1 MHRFEEKESKKGK
14 YYHGNNKQMNQSNTS
29 EETISKSESRA
40 EGVTQNVAQKEKKMK
55 NIK

>member
-1 MHRFEEKESKKGK
+1 MHRFEEKESKKDK

>member
-40 EGVTQNVAQKEKKMK
+40 EGITQNVAQKEKKMK